1 MYLQVCHKCRER
13 HGHKMKVIRYILM
26 TALFA
31 VCIALI
37 VVFQRH
43 IGAMYAG
50 IMLLSVAGL
59 LFLLWVYNR
68 KYR

>member
-1 MYLQVCHKCRER
+1 MDGDGGGKV
-13 HGHKMKVIRYILM
+13 KVIRYILM

-31 VCIALI
+31 LSISLV

-43 IGAMYAG
+43 IGAVYAG
-50 IMLLSVAGL
+50 IMLLGIAGL

>member
-1 MYLQVCHKCRER
+1 
-13 HGHKMKVIRYILM
+13 MKVIRYILM

>member
-1 MYLQVCHKCRER
+1 MVIT
-13 HGHKMKVIRYILM
+13 MKAIRYILM

-31 VCIALI
+31 VCISLI

-43 IGAMYAG
+43 IGAVYAG
-50 IMLLSVAGL
+50 IMLLGIGGL